1 MKKEHFFILLFL
13 LNFFSVYSQNIYILQ
28 DKKKEG
34 IDNFEI
40 LIDKDYTFEQ
50 ILTDSTLVF
59 QENPD
64 YYKPQTEEYCWFRFS
79 IKNPSV
85 YSKEIYLYLVP
96 YIDNILYYYNFEEEK
111 WKTKQSGLAIT
122 DLKREKGVFC
132 IYLPSKSTNTF
143 YIKSKVTELN
153 NQEYPTYLFIN
164 IDAKKTHEDNEQFVV
179 VSWLVAT
186 VAMLLFFV
194 YNLYI
199 YFVFRDTTYL
209 YYLIIVGGAILY
221 ITAFSDIFNFVA
233 PFSFHN
239 IQVQPNGN
247 LYSYSTRD
255 VISFIFIW
263 MILFGY
269 IQFTRSYLKLDIYNA
284 LWDTL
289 LKYTAYFF
297 SCITLLFI
305 VITSFKSINV
315 YIWIALLNNLA
326 AGLIVL
332 LILFAGVVSY
342 RSGYKS
348 ARYFL
353 LANTFPLLGIFTV
366 AIYLFI
372 YEYNVKP
379 IQLVPHIALTL
390 QTVSFAIA
398 LVARVN
404 LIKDELKEK
413 QIEAQKLEAEN
424 GEILSRNRYIELENE
439 HIISEIV
446 QEINQKADLQAKLEA
461 NQRELTANSLYL
473 YQKNELLANLQK
485 QIENLSYKDTTTQ
498 NREGIRE
505 IKSTIKNDIQL
516 ESDWDNFKV
525 HFEEVHPNFFKE
537 LNEKYPT
544 LTKNE
549 VRLSAYYHL
558 NMTAKEIATLL
569 NINPTSVH
577 RAKSRLNKKMEAI
590 DKEQ

>member
-1 MKKEHFFILLFL
+1 
-13 LNFFSVYSQNIYILQ
+13 
-28 DKKKEG
+28 
-34 IDNFEI
+34 
-40 LIDKDYTFEQ
+40 
-50 ILTDSTLVF
+50 
-59 QENPD
+59 
-64 YYKPQTEEYCWFRFS
+64 
-79 IKNPSV
+79 
-85 YSKEIYLYLVP
+85 
-96 YIDNILYYYNFEEEK
+96 
-111 WKTKQSGLAIT
+111 
-122 DLKREKGVFC
+122 
-132 IYLPSKSTNTF
+132 
-143 YIKSKVTELN
+143 
-153 NQEYPTYLFIN
+153 
-164 IDAKKTHEDNEQFVV
+164 
-179 VSWLVAT
+179 
-186 VAMLLFFV
+186 
-194 YNLYI
+194 
-199 YFVFRDTTYL
+199 
-209 YYLIIVGGAILY
+209 
-221 ITAFSDIFNFVA
+221 
-233 PFSFHN
+233 
-239 IQVQPNGN
+239 
-247 LYSYSTRD
+247 
-255 VISFIFIW
+255 